1 MRFVAEQK
9 VRHMFL
15 LSGGGCMHL
24 VDSMGKNKKMIKEEG
39 RKDGSRHKK
48 GDGPGCG
55 DIMTASFEVA
65 SKNDEPA
72 LGPDRGDAVEG
83 RSHPDKGRLEVLRKP
98 QHVKAVRG
106 GVMGC

>member
-1 MRFVAEQK
+1 
-9 VRHMFL
+9 
-15 LSGGGCMHL
+15 
-24 VDSMGKNKKMIKEEG
+24 MIKEEG
-39 RKDGSRHKK
+39 RKDSSRHKK

-83 RSHPDKGRLEVLRKP
+83 CTHPDKGGLEILRKS
-98 QHVKAVRG
+98 QHVKAVG
-106 GVMGC
+106 GDVMGCRAEGHQPEEGKGILEEPASRDGERNAGQ